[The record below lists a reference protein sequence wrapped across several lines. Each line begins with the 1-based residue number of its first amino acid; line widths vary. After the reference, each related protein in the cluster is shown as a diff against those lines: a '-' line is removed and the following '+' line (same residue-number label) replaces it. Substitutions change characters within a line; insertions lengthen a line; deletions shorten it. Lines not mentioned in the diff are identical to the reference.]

1 MITNLKIKAAP
12 VKGMPLD
19 QLMKK
24 LEAGKM
30 ITGITSVDRH
40 FFKLEME
47 TDIDTIKKLVE
58 FVHEL
63 GKAGQPKG

>member
-1 MITNLKIKAAP
+1 
-12 VKGMPLD
+12 MPLD